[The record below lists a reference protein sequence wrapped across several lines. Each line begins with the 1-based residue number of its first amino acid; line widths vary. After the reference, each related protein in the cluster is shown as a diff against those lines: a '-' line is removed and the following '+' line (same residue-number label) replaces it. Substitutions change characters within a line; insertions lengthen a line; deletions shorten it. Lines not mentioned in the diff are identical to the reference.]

1 MANPYGLPD
10 DALALRDPGSPIAM
24 RESARQA
31 AQVQADLEY
40 QRMMA
45 QIEKEKALAARTSG
59 IGGGAAG
66 GMKLKEAMELIND
79 PMTPPHIKTALL
91 RNVEQTYGIPPQS
104 ETDTPETTP
113 QEPARPKYESPAL
126 TGLGNVAGGAAQGL
140 VGLIPGLAGLAGN
153 LTGSETLQQF
163 GAWGAEKAEQAG
175 NIFRTEEGE
184 KARQELFRQI
194 SREDADLE
202 SIASDLAANP
212 SLVAGI
218 IAEFAAP
225 GGAIGGLA
233 KAAGNTRNLT
243 RLAEVLNKARS
254 GRFITRSAAPAV
266 TSSTLTAA
274 ETGNLGNNVY
284 NELIAAGATEQEAS
298 AGAQR
303 AVQSPQA
310 AVSAL
315 IGAVPIAERIFGS
328 YVRKPGVAARLLRAL
343 GIGGAEAIQESPQEG
358 LQKEAENIGLGRPT
372 AEGVP
377 QAQITGGLL
386 GFAAGTGIGLL
397 APTNQPAGEAGAKP
411 AAGQPAAPGT
421 SPIASFLQRNGTY
434 EAPFKTA
441 LRKATK
447 DNPDDLAAAAQQFA
461 DFIKAYP
468 AVVNDPASADLIA
481 DADAYARTAVE
492 KYTKKKIEG
501 APAATATPGA
511 AAPAPAGGVETVPAT
526 TPVAPVPGAAAPP
539 PAAPVVVGAP
549 APTVTAPPP
558 GKAMGAQ
565 VQQVQK
571 TAEQLNKVAESIPA
585 QMDKAAGDIATV
597 MMGDIG
603 QMTPDQLAAE
613 IEGDPND
620 PIAVAQNAQFRAQ
633 KTLEKMDKLQQEMA
647 AAEAG
652 LRARAAVFAR
662 NSARERGASP
672 DVAEMYA
679 RRIVFG
685 LDFKRQ
691 SASPELDLNEQFRAL
706 DAQIAPMFRL
716 RVLSEPISL
725 KAAQPDMLGEFRAP
739 PGFTNRTG
747 LEEMLSPVGTQGAG
761 PLRTDF
767 GPQSIADPL
776 LAGQLDLAQRINRNQ
791 SGEDRITTPQGNLSA
806 FMPQQDITPSG
817 FGEAPQIATG
827 NMQGAG
833 PLRTDFGPQS
843 ITDPMLAAQI
853 EQIRQQNQAAALQR
867 MQGNLSAFMPNME
880 PEMESMTPQA
890 TPGNMQGAGPLRTD
904 FGPSNIS
911 DPVLAAQF
919 EQLKRAAPFDVP
931 GNLSAF
937 MPNME
942 PEMESMT
949 DQEATEFVKAVME
962 GDTLKQE
969 EIKAKV
975 SKKRPATAKS
985 EPKPKA
991 KTEKKSEGKGQ
1002 KSPKA

>member
-66 GMKLKEAMELIND
+66 GMKLKETMELIND
-79 PMTPPHIKTALL
+79 PMTPPHIKAALL

-104 ETDTPETTP
+104 ETDTPETTS
-113 QEPARPKYESPAL
+113 QEPARPQYESPAL
-126 TGLGNVAGGAAQGL
+126 TGLGNVVGGAAQGL

-218 IAEFAAP
+218 IAEFAVP

-254 GRFITRSAAPAV
+254 GRFVTRNAAPAV
-266 TSSTLTAA
+266 TSGTLTAA

-310 AVSAL
+310 AASAL
-315 IGAVPIAERIFGS
+315 IGAVPIAERFFGS

-343 GIGGAEAIQESPQEG
+343 GIGGAEAIQESTQEG

-461 DFIKAYP
+461 DFIKTYP
-468 AVVNDPASADLIA
+468 AIARDPASADLIA

-501 APAATATPGA
+501 APTAAATPGA

-526 TPVAPVPGAAAPP
+526 TPAAPVPGAAAPP
-539 PAAPVVVGAP
+539 PAAPVVVGAA

-558 GKAMGAQ
+558 GKAMSAQ

-571 TAEQLNKVAESIPA
+571 TAEQLNKVAESVPA
-585 QMDKAAGDIATV
+585 QMDKAAGDVATA

-620 PIAVAQNAQFRAQ
+620 PIAVAQKAQFRAQ

-647 AAEAG
+647 AAEAS
-652 LRARAAVFAR
+652 LREKATIFAFR
-662 NSARERGASP
+662 SARERGA
-672 DVAEMYA
+672 DAVVARAYA
-679 RRIVFG
+679 DRIVAG
-685 LDFKRQ
+685 LDFRRQ
-691 SASPELDLNEQFRAL
+691 SASPEADLDGQFRAL
-706 DAQIAPMFRL
+706 DAQNASVFGLQPLPPGNFAMVPVPPEQWREQPGTLGESTIPIRARPVAPEQDPLLLEQMADNLPTRFTPGPDQPGTLGESVRPIRARPVPAPATDPLQLLSPQRFAYGRGDFNAQNEANISGGEGTLADIAPEL
-716 RVLSEPISL
+716 W
-725 KAAQPDMLGEFRAP
+725 
-739 PGFTNRTG
+739 
-747 LEEMLSPVGTQGAG
+747 QGG
-761 PLRTDF
+761 PLQEGERQNTALVPPAVPPTF
-767 GPQSIADPL
+767 ADPL
-776 LAGQLDLAQRINRNQ
+776 MAAETNLRAGQAGTGI
-791 SGEDRITTPQGNLSA
+791 LSA
-806 FMPQQDITPSG
+806 F
-817 FGEAPQIATG
+817 A
-827 NMQGAG
+827 
-833 PLRTDFGPQS
+833 
-843 ITDPMLAAQI
+843 
-853 EQIRQQNQAAALQR
+853 
-867 MQGNLSAFMPNME
+867 
-880 PEMESMTPQA
+880 
-890 TPGNMQGAGPLRTD
+890 
-904 FGPSNIS
+904 
-911 DPVLAAQF
+911 
-919 EQLKRAAPFDVP
+919 
-931 GNLSAF
+931 
-937 MPNME
+937 PNME